1 MPRQQRRGFE
11 SEYADRCELAPVS
24 GAAIPVKET
33 PMPLE
38 SRGRSTTKT
47 WIHEAIPVRTVLE
60 LGKWPNWEDVEPRGE
75 AGKACV

>member
-1 MPRQQRRGFE
+1 
-11 SEYADRCELAPVS
+11 
-24 GAAIPVKET
+24 
-33 PMPLE
+33 MPLE

-75 AGKACV
+75 TGKACV